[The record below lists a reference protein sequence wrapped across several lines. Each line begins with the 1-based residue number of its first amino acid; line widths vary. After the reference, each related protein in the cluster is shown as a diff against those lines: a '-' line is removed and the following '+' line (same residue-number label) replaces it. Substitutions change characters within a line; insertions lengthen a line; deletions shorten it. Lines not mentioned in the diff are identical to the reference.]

1 MVNNAGD
8 AGRDQPT
15 TKSAGRSGNRMSQR
29 PISTADPRRGQSA
42 VSEKRRGGVHR
53 TMRAVHAS

>member
-15 TKSAGRSGNRMSQR
+15 TNSARRSGNGMSQR
-29 PISTADPRRGQSA
+29 PTSTADPRRGQSA
-42 VSEKRRGGVHR
+42 VSEK
-53 TMRAVHAS
+53 